1 MKYMNLFNITAR
13 FRMNHAS
20 LKQRSSLFLL
30 VVFIGLI
37 SVSCGK
43 KGPLYLST
51 KEAQTI
57 NKPQDEQVKPKA
69 KKANVKEQAETP
81 ADSAK

>member
-1 MKYMNLFNITAR
+1 MSLFNITAG
-13 FRMNHAS
+13 FRMNNGS
-20 LKQRSSLFLL
+20 LKQRSSVLLLL
-30 VVFIGLI
+30 VFISLV

-51 KEAQTI
+51 KETQKI
-57 NKPQDEQVKPKA
+57 NKQPDEAVKPKA

-81 ADSAK
+81 ADSTK